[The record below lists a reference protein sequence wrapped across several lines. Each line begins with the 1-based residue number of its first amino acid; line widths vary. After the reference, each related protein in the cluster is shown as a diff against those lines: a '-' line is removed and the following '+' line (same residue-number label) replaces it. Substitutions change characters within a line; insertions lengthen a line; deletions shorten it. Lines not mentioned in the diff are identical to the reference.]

1 MADAGRK
8 PHKPMDRRNYSSSSS
23 YSNSTKYRNSNYPKS
38 SVPSRDS
45 SWITPTKKSTTRNWD
60 SDDGRRN
67 DNDDGHQD
75 YPTLVGTCP
84 FMCPAEE
91 RARRERLRDLAVFE
105 RLHGNPAKTSPN
117 LAVKKESDVE
127 SLCTD
132 CALETSSDG
141 TGKGLLPTKQSVIT
155 KSAGGLQK
163 YYPLESQRIE

>member
-23 YSNSTKYRNSNYPKS
+23 YSNSTKYRNSNYPKP

-60 SDDGRRN
+60 SDDGKRN

-117 LAVKKESDVE
+117 LAVKKVE
-127 SLCTD
+127 PLSLWFRSIPSPIMKSKEMCF
-132 CALETSSDG
+132 ARR
-141 TGKGLLPTKQSVIT
+141 LL
-155 KSAGGLQK
+155 
-163 YYPLESQRIE
+163 